1 MSDAQHTEHEPNH
14 EGPIRTPKQLIGA
27 VVASFVVPIVVII
40 MLANFVDF
48 GGKTGLELLFAAA
61 GPDLQTELDL
71 AWVAAGRCDAMY
83 DRGLKAWDVA
93 AGVVHQHI
101 DAAELILNLRHHGI
115 DHLAV
120 GHVHQAADGL
130 CAQRLAL
137 RNSGIHARLPQVAD
151 NHDGAF
157 GGKFKGGGKAYAL
170 RCAGDDADFVQ

>member
-1 MSDAQHTEHEPNH
+1 MENTPQVDVNH
-14 EGPIRTPKQLIGA
+14 LVKLRQRH
-27 VVASFVVPIVVII
+27 F
-40 MLANFVDF
+40 
-48 GGKTGLELLFAAA
+48 
-61 GPDLQTELDL
+61 LQPGVLGD
-71 AWVAAGRCDAMY
+71 
-83 DRGLKAWDVA
+83 

-120 GHVHQAADGL
+120 GHVHQAAYGL

-137 RNSGIHARLPQVAD
+137 RNGGVHARLPQVAD

-157 GGKFKGGGKAYAL
+157 GGKFEGGGQAYAL